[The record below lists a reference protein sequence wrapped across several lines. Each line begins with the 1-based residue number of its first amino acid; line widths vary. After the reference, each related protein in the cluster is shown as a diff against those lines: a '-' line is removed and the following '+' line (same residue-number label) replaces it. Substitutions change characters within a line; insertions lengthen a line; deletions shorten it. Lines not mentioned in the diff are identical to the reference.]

1 MNLEDP
7 ENIQPE
13 NNGNANSWYSGS
25 PSPGSKGSEAALNFE
40 AWAISNGLDQAT
52 SKTDD
57 NDGDGI
63 INLMEYALNSDPMN
77 PSIESLPQIKIQV
90 LDLEDEPK
98 KYITFTFTRQG
109 QSSDLNYTVEF
120 SKNLVDWK
128 NDTAV
133 LESTNPNANGTV
145 TEIWRAPLNI
155 ESTVQCYFR
164 LKVKG

>member
-40 AWAISNGLDQAT
+40 AWAISKGLDQAN

-57 NDGDGI
+57 NDEDGI

-77 PSIESLPQIKIQV
+77 PQ
-90 LDLEDEPK
+90 
-98 KYITFTFTRQG
+98 
-109 QSSDLNYTVEF
+109 
-120 SKNLVDWK
+120 
-128 NDTAV
+128 
-133 LESTNPNANGTV
+133 
-145 TEIWRAPLNI
+145 
-155 ESTVQCYFR
+155 
-164 LKVKG
+164 